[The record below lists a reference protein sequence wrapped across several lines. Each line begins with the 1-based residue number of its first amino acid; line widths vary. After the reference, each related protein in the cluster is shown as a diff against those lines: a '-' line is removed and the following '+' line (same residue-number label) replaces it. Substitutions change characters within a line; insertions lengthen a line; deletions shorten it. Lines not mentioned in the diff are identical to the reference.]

1 MKPTTAELA
10 ILERAR
16 RQPRHD
22 ARPAPAP
29 LALTSPVRRPVQAS
43 LFGGCLSLGLPG
55 DAPAQ
60 GAAQAPRHLFLVRS

>member
-1 MKPTTAELA
+1 MKPTATTAELA

-29 LALTSPVRRPVQAS
+29 LTLTSPVRRPVQAS
-43 LFGGCLSLGLPG
+43 LFGGCLALGVAGEP
-55 DAPAQ
+55 PART
-60 GAAQAPRHLFLVRS
+60 GRHLQLVQRS

>member
-1 MKPTTAELA
+1 MKPTAAELA

-22 ARPAPAP
+22 ERPAPAP

-43 LFGGCLSLGLPG
+43 LFGACLALGVPSDPPAL
-55 DAPAQ
+55 APA
-60 GAAQAPRHLFLVRS
+60 GGRHLQLVRS